1 MDLNHEVVG
10 KLGRLTVATRGQ
22 NGPGEVLLTLNGS
35 TEAFL
40 AWSDRPLER
49 GSRVLVIAERGL
61 RTVDVASCDDSGLPA
76 LGSI

>member
-1 MDLNHEVVG
+1 MNLDHEVVG
-10 KLGRLTVATRGQ
+10 KLGRLTVATRGD
-22 NGPGEVLLTLNGS
+22 NGPGEVLITLNGS
-35 TEAFL
+35 SEAFL

-61 RTVDVASCDDSGLPA
+61 RTVDVTSYDDSGFSA